1 MDFDAD
7 YATWK
12 AWNSTGAFKYT
23 RKDAKYFRGQFRRI
37 EWNGSRVLEIGF
49 GNGAFLAWASSQRA
63 RATGTELNPN
73 MVKFGAERGFDVHC
87 GRVDEIQE
95 LSIEKFDLVVLIDVL
110 EHLPDSD
117 LRRTLDWIVSHLSD
131 AGVCIARFP
140 NAASPFG
147 LPIQYGDDTH
157 CQTLSCQKL
166 DQLAARHK
174 FEVLSCTNQYRSW
187 AGGLPGLRQLAQR
200 ALRYLAESF
209 LRFILELREA
219 PLDMNVVVTFR
230 RNTKQSDVAPATPQ

>member
-1 MDFDAD
+1 MAFDAD
-7 YATWK
+7 YAAWK
-12 AWNSTGAFKYT
+12 AWNSTSTFKYT
-23 RKDAKYFRGQFRRI
+23 RKDAKYFHGQFPRA
-37 EWNGSRVLEIGF
+37 EWSGLRVLEIGF
-49 GNGAFLAWASSQRA
+49 GNGAFLAWASAQRA
-63 RATGTELNPN
+63 RVTGTELNPK
-73 MVKFGAERGFDVHC
+73 MVKLGTERGFDVFC
-87 GRVDEIQE
+87 GRVDEIHA
-95 LSIEKFDLVVLIDVL
+95 LSAEKFDLVVLIDVL

-147 LPIQYGDDTH
+147 LPIQHGDDTH
-157 CQTLSCQKL
+157 CQSLSCQKL
-166 DQLAARHK
+166 NQLAARHD

-200 ALRYLAESF
+200 ALRHLTESF

-230 RNTKQSDVAPATPQ
+230 RNSKQSSMAPATPQ